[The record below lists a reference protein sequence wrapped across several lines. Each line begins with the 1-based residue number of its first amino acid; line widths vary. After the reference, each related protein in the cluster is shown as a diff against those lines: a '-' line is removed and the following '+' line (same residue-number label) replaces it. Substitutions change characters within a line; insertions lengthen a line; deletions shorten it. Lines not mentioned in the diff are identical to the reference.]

1 VIAEYRHA
9 ISLLK
14 AFLKRE
20 YCGQEKEY
28 KKIIQKNLRLKIFTE
43 TGSFFCMGTADLLIH
58 SKKKVIDFLVPSRD
72 VTNQT
77 LPGR

>member
-20 YCGQEKEY
+20 YCGQEKEH
-28 KKIIQKNLRLKIFTE
+28 KNYSEKLTFENLQGNGTV
-43 TGSFFCMGTADLLIH
+43 FFYGNCRHAGLL
-58 SKKKVIDFLVPSRD
+58 
-72 VTNQT
+72 
-77 LPGR
+77 